1 MNIKNIISDSLRYP
15 FRDWKKF
22 LMFGLMF
29 LIPFLVGF
37 AVSSSEYVWISIIFM
52 FFVGFFVNGYLFR
65 ILNTSLDDLTEL
77 PEFDDWKE
85 MFIDGVKVFSVVI
98 VYSAPVILIIAF
110 LLITFYQL
118 FVITGSTYH
127 GSLEL
132 NQYILSLVNSEI
144 GSMFENYLLILNG
157 LLISLGEVIFA
168 IVGIF
173 YIIIIIPLCLMG
185 LGNMANYYGE
195 FSAAFRLPEIFKDI
209 NCIGWINLIKWYIVI
224 GIIYLVLFR
233 IIPGFISSILY
244 LNHLFVPIIHL
255 IWGGVFIGFIVVP
268 FSYMFF
274 ARAVALLYMSE

>member
-37 AVSSSEYVWISIIFM
+37 AVSSGEYVWISIIFM

-98 VYSAPVILIIAF
+98 VYTAPVILIIAY

-127 GSLEL
+127 GILEL

-144 GSMFENYLLILNG
+144 GSMFENYMIILYD
-157 LLISLGEVIFA
+157 ILGIYA

-185 LGNMANYYGE
+185 LGNMANYHGE
-195 FSAAFRLPEIFKDI
+195 FSAAFRLREIFEDI
-209 NCIGWINLIKWYIVI
+209 DCIGWINLIKWYIVI
-224 GIIYLVLFR
+224 GIIYLILFR

-255 IWGGVFIGFIVVP
+255 IWGGVLIGFIVVP

>member
-98 VYSAPVILIIAF
+98 VYTAPVILIIAY
-110 LLITFYQL
+110 LLITLYQL
-118 FVITGSTYH
+118 VITGSTYYQ

-144 GSMFENYLLILNG
+144 GSMFENYIIILYD
-157 LLISLGEVIFA
+157 ILGIYA

-173 YIIIIIPLCLMG
+173 YIIIIIPICLMG

-195 FSAAFRLPEIFKDI
+195 FSAAFRLREIFEDI

-224 GIIYLVLFR
+224 GIIYLILFR

-255 IWGGVFIGFIVVP
+255 IWGGVLIGFIVVP